1 MPTNG
6 KFDARL
12 LKIYTGAT
20 PIAITH
26 QTNASLSCSAD
37 MIDVTTKDSGGDR
50 ELLPGTRSW
59 TMSGEGGFAFDAPNG
74 YSALFAA
81 WKNGTVVTP
90 VLQTAVTGDKKYSG
104 SAYLSSLEMTSS
116 GAGGDMVTFS
126 YTLEGTGG
134 LTEATI

>member
-12 LKIYTGAT
+12 LKIYTGGS
-20 PIAITH
+20 PVAITH

-59 TMSGEGGFAFDAPNG
+59 TMSGEAMLAYDAANN

-81 WKNGTVVTP
+81 WKNGTALTVVI
-90 VLQTAVTGDKKYSG
+90 QTGVTGDKKYSG
-104 SAYLSSLEMTSS
+104 SGYLSSLEQTAS
-116 GAGGDMVTFS
+116 GAGGDAVSFS